1 MYAGAVPRRATI
13 PSSIEAVASAVML
26 LAATIASASRVC
38 SSTMLSSFWTR
49 PSAVWSNWKSSA
61 QTWFGRSAHSL
72 AAGTA
77 ERPRRLDPNA
87 SPRLEVWVIGAG
99 EGIRTLD
106 PLLGKQMLYRLSYSR
121 SEAAAIIA

>member
-38 SSTMLSSFWTR
+38 SSTMLSSFRTR

-61 QTWFGRSAHSL
+61 QTWFGRSARW
-72 AAGTA
+72 G
-77 ERPRRLDPNA
+77 RQPRYLIRDRDRSYGGDFIYKARAIGIETVLTGARFVVRLPTVHA
-87 SPRLEVWVIGAG
+87 PARRG
-99 EGIRTLD
+99 
-106 PLLGKQMLYRLSYSR
+106 
-121 SEAAAIIA
+121 